1 MRPAQTK
8 KAPGMPCWRSSGA
21 AISRSLRLPSSNVAR
36 TEIPVRVENALA
48 IDRHST
54 KPSTGNQY
62 RSSSTGIPRGA
73 VPIPYRLST
82 SSRGGEALST
92 ALDSGS
98 FCSTLCQLR
107 AVQSNHRGPAGR
119 ARVSCTAPLWDCALG
134 GKAAISAVHPAAPG
148 GCVQHDLGQ
157 TEASSRRDPPCGY
170 PFRVKPQSIAQ
181 RLRHMLDAA
190 DNQMAEQHSGWH
202 LHNHAPHSP
211 NKTASVKARSPI
223 SGS

>member
-54 KPSTGNQY
+54 QPSTGNQY

-107 AVQSNHRGPAGR
+107 AAQSNHREPRRPRPSFLLGPIMGLR
-119 ARVSCTAPLWDCALG
+119 ARRHSRNLRPASG
-134 GKAAISAVHPAAPG
+134 GASGLRAARSRANLRRVPAAIPRAVTP
-148 GCVQHDLGQ
+148 
-157 TEASSRRDPPCGY
+157 
-170 PFRVKPQSIAQ
+170 
-181 RLRHMLDAA
+181 
-190 DNQMAEQHSGWH
+190 SG
-202 LHNHAPHSP
+202 
-211 NKTASVKARSPI
+211 
-223 SGS
+223 